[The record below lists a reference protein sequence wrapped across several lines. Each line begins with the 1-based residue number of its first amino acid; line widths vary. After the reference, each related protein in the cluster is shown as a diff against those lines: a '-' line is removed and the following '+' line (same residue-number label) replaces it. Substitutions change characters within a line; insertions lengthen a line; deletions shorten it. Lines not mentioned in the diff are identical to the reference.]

1 MALTLTVSRL
11 KQLGALVIAIAVVLA
26 AGTVVGQ
33 APMIFGSEVAD
44 PPEASIEFT
53 DQDGDGTSATVDTV
67 SLSDGGFVVIT
78 DERNEIVGV
87 SPYLESGDHENVTVE
102 QRGEDD
108 LRMLGHL
115 TATVHKDGTD
125 DETFV
130 YEETDGEADRPYI
143 DDGYP
148 VSETASV
155 TVEQRDEDE
164 SRTSFTVDAVD
175 APETITANGSDEE
188 VELVATISNPSEFET
203 RQHVELRIDG
213 ELRERQV
220 SSLEGNESKD
230 VTFSIDVNDVDA
242 GNYTYGVYTTEDGDL
257 GEFEVV
263 GDEDAN
269 VSEAD
274 SI

>member
-1 MALTLTVSRL
+1 MALTLTFLRL
-11 KQLGALVIAIAVVLA
+11 KQLGALVIAIAIVLA

-33 APMIFGSEVAD
+33 APMIFGSEVTD

-53 DQDGDGTSATVDTV
+53 DQYGDGTSVTVDAV

-78 DERNEIVGV
+78 DERNGIVGV

-102 QRGEDD
+102 QHGEDD

-115 TATVHKDGTD
+115 TATAHQDGTD

-130 YEETDGEADRPYI
+130 YAETDGEADRPYI

-148 VSETASV
+148 VSDTASV
-155 TVEQRDEDE
+155 TVEADAGEDG
-164 SRTSFTVDAVD
+164 SQTSFSVDAVD
-175 APETITANGSDEE
+175 APETITVNGSDEE
-188 VELVATISNPSEFET
+188 AELVATVSNPSEFET
-203 RQHVELRIDG
+203 RQHVELRING

-230 VTFSIDVNDVDA
+230 VTFSLDVDDVDA
-242 GNYTYGVYTTEDGDL
+242 GNYTYGVYTTEDGEL

-263 GDEDAN
+263 DEETD
-269 VSEAD
+269 VTEAD
-274 SI
+274 SV